1 MLGREGLQL
10 IHPAAHQGGGHAVAE
25 AERAQLLVPG
35 AQGRRPVDHPH
46 ATAFGQIEQVGGIE
60 IGLVHRRILTHPHGL
75 EVVERQQGGL
85 AEAVPG
91 LGHLPAGCGAADRGE
106 AHRLGAGPGAMAT
119 ATSRSGD
126 SGVSPLRRR
135 RIGDRREISGR
146 AHPGLQTR
154 PFRRLDQ
161 GHAGILGRVEASD
174 RIDHEEMA
182 LPDHGG
188 AAHASM
194 PRNWLSQPV
203 RSSSIRSSQPPMAR
217 LLMKI

>member
-1 MLGREGLQL
+1 
-10 IHPAAHQGGGHAVAE
+10 
-25 AERAQLLVPG
+25 
-35 AQGRRPVDHPH
+35 
-46 ATAFGQIEQVGGIE
+46 
-60 IGLVHRRILTHPHGL
+60 
-75 EVVERQQGGL
+75 
-85 AEAVPG
+85 
-91 LGHLPAGCGAADRGE
+91 
-106 AHRLGAGPGAMAT
+106 MAT